1 MGANLKLITM
11 TRVRAQ
17 SDVASRCRPSARGRA
32 NRRSPQYALTPLHRL
47 ARSFNLTPRWLQLV
61 LTADE
66 QLAVDDALV
75 ARGIDLG
82 EAIRWEGRIEGLF
95 DLSLGAGVLEEI
107 ARVTLGRSAARIIDV
122 EGLVPFDWRSF
133 DGRAALERVMP
144 TLPGVVTGPG
154 MFRYFGTDESRP
166 PYLWASHEAVGLHV
180 CGLLDERDWHAWL
193 DAFDR
198 ATLDWPLRDLR
209 YS

>member
-1 MGANLKLITM
+1 M
-11 TRVRAQ
+11 
-17 SDVASRCRPSARGRA
+17 
-32 NRRSPQYALTPLHRL
+32 HRL
-47 ARSFNLTPRWLQLV
+47 ADYLSLTPRWLGLV
-61 LTADE
+61 LTPDE

-75 ARGIDLG
+75 ARGIDLR
-82 EAIRWEGRIEGLF
+82 EAIRWESGIEGLS

-107 ARVTLGRSAARIIDV
+107 ARVTLGRSAARIVEV

-133 DGRAALERVMP
+133 DGRTALEQAMP
-144 TLPGVVTGPG
+144 TLPGVVMGPG

-166 PYLWASHEAVGLHV
+166 PYLWASHEAVGLQIY
-180 CGLLDERDWHAWL
+180 GLLDERDWHAWL

-198 ATLDWPLRDLR
+198 ATLNWPLRDLR

>member
-1 MGANLKLITM
+1 MVDLAAAI
-11 TRVRAQ
+11 
-17 SDVASRCRPSARGRA
+17 RPPGKQ
-32 NRRSPQYALTPLHRL
+32 P
-47 ARSFNLTPRWLQLV
+47 ARSSGPNPR
-61 LTADE
+61 TAR
-66 QLAVDDALV
+66 L
-75 ARGIDLG
+75 R
-82 EAIRWEGRIEGLF
+82 
-95 DLSLGAGVLEEI
+95 
-107 ARVTLGRSAARIIDV
+107 TIIDV